1 MSEPIRLAKRLAQ
14 QLGCSRREA
23 ELYIEG
29 GWVSV
34 DGQVVEQPQFRVADQ
49 AVILHPDASLKQ
61 AEPVTLLWHKPAGQD
76 ASLAAAIP
84 LLNANT
90 HAADDASGIALLQR
104 HFSHHAA
111 PAPLDINASGLVVF
125 TQDERI
131 ARKLV
136 QDAALIEHEIIVEV
150 SGQIAPNGLK
160 LLNHGLKLNGRDLPP
175 IKVSWQNETRL
186 RFAIKAMQPNQIV
199 QMCARVGLTVV
210 GQKRIRIGRIAMGKL
225 AVGQWRYLPEG
236 ERF

>member
-1 MSEPIRLAKRLAQ
+1 MTDAIRLAKHVAQ
-14 QLGCSRREA
+14 MLGCSRREA

-34 DGQVVEQPQFRVADQ
+34 DGQVVEEPQFRVADQ
-49 AVILHPDASLKQ
+49 SVLLHPDASLQQ

-76 ASLAAAIP
+76 ASLAAALP
-84 LLNANT
+84 LLNADT
-90 HAADDASGIALLQR
+90 HAADDAAGIHLLRR
-104 HFSHHAA
+104 HFAHQTA
-111 PAPLDINASGLVVF
+111 PTPLETSASGLVVF

-136 QDAALIEHEIIVEV
+136 QDAALIEHEIIVEI
-150 SGQIAPNGLK
+150 SGEIAPNGLK
-160 LLNHGLKLNGRDLPP
+160 LLNHGLTINGRVLPP

-186 RFAIKAMQPNQIV
+186 RFAIKAMQPNQIA
-199 QMCARVGLTVV
+199 QMCARVGLSVV
-210 GQKRIRIGRIAMGKL
+210 GIKRIRIGRIPMSKL
-225 AVGQWRYLPEG
+225 APGQWRYLPAG

>member
-1 MSEPIRLAKRLAQ
+1 MSEPVRLAKHLAQ
-14 QLGCSRREA
+14 QLDCSRREA

-34 DGQVVEQPQFRVADQ
+34 DGQVVEQPQFRVANQ
-49 AVILHPDASLKQ
+49 TVLLHPDASLKQ

-76 ASLAAAIP
+76 AGLVNLP
-84 LLNANT
+84 LLTADT

-104 HFSHHAA
+104 HFVRQTAVT
-111 PAPLDINASGLVVF
+111 PLDINASGLVVF

-136 QDAALIEHEIIVEV
+136 QDAALIEHEIIVEI
-150 SGQIAPNGLK
+150 SGEIAPNGLK
-160 LLNHGLKLNGRDLPP
+160 LLNHGLRLNGRDLPP

-186 RFAIKAMQPNQIV
+186 RFAIKAAQPNQIA
-199 QMCARVGLTVV
+199 QMCARVGLTVI